1 MRKSAA
7 SVFGEMA
14 EAMLGMR
21 VREDED
27 DDDDEDKEGDDIVK
41 HNRKCWG
48 MGMKKTKKRG
58 SGLSCTL
65 GPYIGK
71 VKAEALKPIEETEA
85 VRDTRINE
93 RHLITKVDILQSLQS
108 LVQTALSP
116 PAQAFKLSSLPKL
129 QVTLG
134 PKLSAPLSFVWS
146 LTSR

>member
-41 HNRKCWG
+41 HNRKCGG

-71 VKAEALKPIEETEA
+71 VKAE
-85 VRDTRINE
+85 
-93 RHLITKVDILQSLQS
+93 
-108 LVQTALSP
+108 
-116 PAQAFKLSSLPKL
+116 
-129 QVTLG
+129 
-134 PKLSAPLSFVWS
+134 
-146 LTSR
+146 